1 MASVSTTPQKTDVW
15 NEICFPVEA
24 VKLIDFMPGYEI
36 LPSDRQQ
43 VIIGYPS
50 DHKRVVYAVQSSD
63 YSIIPNE
70 LLRNVVTSH
79 IPKHEVKIKFTN
91 TGEFN
96 ISIIT
101 PDEIKVGNE
110 RLFRNLIIN
119 NSYNGKSPFT
129 IQGTIVNSNTVS
141 EQGVRVSYYR
151 QVCENGLMGWADEF
165 LEMDIYLN
173 WLIAGKPKK
182 FQDAKKVKESV
193 ETRTTITTEVDHILH
208 KKLLHYRL
216 NIEHLRSHLGQVID
230 QFMRHKGSLTA
241 KVYERLYKM
250 PVKDSTV
257 EHLTKRISIP
267 VQLVKQAQERLNLEE
282 RLLQSEPTMWLLY
295 NAFNYS
301 LMNSRASLSIADRYG
316 LDEKVFHELTH
327 QAFNMN

>member
-1 MASVSTTPQKTDVW
+1 MASVSTTPQKTDLW
-15 NEICFPVEA
+15 SEICFPVES
-24 VKLIDFMPGYEI
+24 VKLSEFMPGFEI

-50 DHKRVVYAVQSSD
+50 DVKRVVYAIQSSD
-63 YSIIPNE
+63 YSIVPND
-70 LLRNVVTSH
+70 LLRDVITSH
-79 IPKHEVKIKFTN
+79 IPKHEVKVKFTN

-110 RLFRNLIIN
+110 RLYRNLIIN

-129 IQGTIVNSNTVS
+129 MQGTIVNSDTVS
-141 EQGVRVSYYR
+141 ENGVRVSYYR

-165 LEMDIYLN
+165 LEMDAYLN
-173 WLIAGKPKK
+173 WLLAGKPKK

-193 ETRTTITTEVDHILH
+193 ETRTTTTTDVDQILH
-208 KKLLHYRL
+208 KKLHHYRL
-216 NIEHLRSHLGQVID
+216 DMEHLRLHLGKVID
-230 QFMRHKGSLTA
+230 QFMKHKGSLTA
-241 KVYERLYKM
+241 KVYERLFKT
-250 PVKDSTV
+250 PVDASSV
-257 EHLTKRISIP
+257 EQLTKRVSIP
-267 VQLVKQAQERLNLEE
+267 VQLVKQAQERLQIEE
-282 RLLQSEPTMWLLY
+282 RLLRSEPTMWLLY

-301 LMNSRASLSIADRYG
+301 LMNSRASLSIADRYA

-327 QAFNMN
+327 QALNVN